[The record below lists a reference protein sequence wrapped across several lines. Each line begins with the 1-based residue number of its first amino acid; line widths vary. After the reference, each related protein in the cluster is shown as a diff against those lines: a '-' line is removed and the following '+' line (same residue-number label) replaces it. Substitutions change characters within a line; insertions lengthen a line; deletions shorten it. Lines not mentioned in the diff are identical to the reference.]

1 MWPIFASGIVAV
13 VQEGTG
19 PRPYDVATRRL
30 IEGDPEGWLAWI
42 GLPPD
47 GPVESIES
55 DVGTVLAAVD
65 KVLRVEGPAPWI
77 AHLELQSRRDP
88 RLPAR
93 MVQYNALLLH
103 RHQVVVEST
112 VILLRPEADGPELT
126 GRFEQHGPTGFRT
139 ISFGYHVIRLWER
152 PVEEILGGSL
162 GILPLAPL
170 ADVEPAQLPGIV
182 SRLDARFSQEAPPTV
197 AEELRAATFLL
208 LGLRYDPRTAREVT
222 RTMSWL
228 QDSSTYHALLDEGRV
243 DEARRLILALGTEK
257 FGTTDQSVVTR
268 IESIEDLDRLE
279 LLVRRILTAKSWTEL
294 LDPGGEH

>member
-1 MWPIFASGIVAV
+1 MPI
-13 VQEGTG
+13 
-19 PRPYDVATRRL
+19 D
-30 IEGDPEGWLAWI
+30 
-42 GLPPD
+42 
-47 GPVESIES
+47 S

-65 KVLRVEGPAPWI
+65 KVLRVEGPSPWI
-77 AHLELQSRRDP
+77 AHLELQSSRNA

-93 MVQYNALLLH
+93 MLQYNALLLH

-112 VILLRPEADGPELT
+112 VVLLRSEADGPELT
-126 GRFEQHGPTGFRT
+126 GLFEQHGPTGFRT
-139 ISFGYHVIRLWER
+139 ISFGYHVIRLWAQ

-170 ADVEPAQLPGIV
+170 ADIEPAQLPGII
-182 SRLDARFSQEAPPTV
+182 SHLDDRFKRGAPPTI

-208 LGLRYDPRTAREVT
+208 LGLRYDPRTDREVT

-257 FGTTDQSVVTR
+257 FGTTEQSVVTR
-268 IESIEDLDRLE
+268 IQSIEDLDRLE
-279 LLVRRILTAKSWTEL
+279 LLVRGILTANSWPEL
-294 LDPGGEH
+294 LAADADR